1 MGRTGAVF
9 RPPRWFSFRLPF
21 VRMKLLPFQMLNRPG
36 AFLLG
41 GACLLVAAI
50 LPGHSLAANTPRPVV
65 FAVGTST
72 YDTGLLDLLLP
83 EFEAETGIPVKVI
96 AIGSGQALAMAER
109 GEADLVLSHAP
120 EAEKEFMA
128 RGLGSRSWRMMTNDF
143 LVVGPASD
151 PAGVQRSRGARE
163 AFQRIERSEALFVSR
178 GDESG
183 THMLEKRLWRLTD
196 HPPPPAARY
205 IETGQGQGMTLR
217 IASEKG
223 AYALADRATFL
234 IQKHVIDLEALYEGD
249 PILRNVYHLV
259 TSNPKNGPRVNEEG
273 ARRLARYL
281 LSPRVLD
288 ILDEFGRHRYGRPL
302 FVSSAE
308 PFDASA
314 H

>member
-1 MGRTGAVF
+1 
-9 RPPRWFSFRLPF
+9 
-21 VRMKLLPFQMLNRPG
+21 MLNCPR
-36 AFLLG
+36 AFLLV
-41 GACLLVAAI
+41 GACLLAAAVY
-50 LPGHSLAANTPRPVV
+50 PGHSLAADTPRPVV

-83 EFEAETGIPVKVI
+83 DFEAETGTPVKVV

-128 RGLGSRSWRMMTNDF
+128 RGQGSRRLRMMANDF
-143 LVVGPASD
+143 VVVGPSSV
-151 PAGVQRSRGARE
+151 PAGVRLSQYTRE
-163 AFQRIERSEALFVSR
+163 EFQHIERSEALFVSR

-183 THMLEKRLWRLTD
+183 THMLEKRLWRLTE
-196 HPPPPAARY
+196 HSPPPAARY

-234 IQKHVIDLEALYEGD
+234 TQEHVIDLEVLYEGD
-249 PILRNVYHLV
+249 PILRNVYHLII
-259 TSNPKNGPRVNEEG
+259 SSPENGPRVNDGG
-273 ARRLARYL
+273 ARQLARYL
-281 LSPRVLD
+281 LSPRVLE
-288 ILDEFGRHRYGRPL
+288 ILEEFGRTPFGRPL
-302 FVSSAE
+302 FVPDAE
-308 PFDASA
+308 PFDTDA